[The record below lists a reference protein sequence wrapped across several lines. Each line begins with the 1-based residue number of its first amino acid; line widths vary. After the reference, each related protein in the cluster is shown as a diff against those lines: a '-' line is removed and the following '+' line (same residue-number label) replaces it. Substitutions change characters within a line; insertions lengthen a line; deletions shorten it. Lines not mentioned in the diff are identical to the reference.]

1 MQKSLLLAVIG
12 FGLLGTG
19 MYFSRSDPSH
29 AQALTN
35 RYIPLGVATGSNGLH
50 SIAWYI
56 DVNANK
62 VVMCSSTNPP
72 SCSATQAP

>member
-12 FGLLGTG
+12 CGLLGTG
-19 MYFSRSDPSH
+19 LYFSRPDPAH
-29 AQALTN
+29 AQTATA

-72 SCSATQAP
+72 SCYATQVP